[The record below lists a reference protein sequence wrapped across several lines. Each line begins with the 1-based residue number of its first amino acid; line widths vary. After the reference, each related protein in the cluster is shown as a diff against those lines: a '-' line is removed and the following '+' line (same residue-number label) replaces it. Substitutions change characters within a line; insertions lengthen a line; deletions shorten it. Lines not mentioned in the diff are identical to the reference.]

1 MKIKW
6 YIPLMLMCICIFAF
20 TSCSKSSDEEDL
32 TSEETQDF
40 SFTQAIVVN
49 NETEE
54 FSESVVLKA
63 TDYNKAFDE
72 FDGKI
77 KSIEVKQIKY
87 IITNFNGP
95 ENQELITASL
105 SVADGS
111 GNGAEILATA
121 TNMILADIQNQEQT
135 IDPET
140 AGLNKLQ
147 LMMKN
152 SPHTATMTLSGTA
165 NSTPITLTLTYTI
178 KGSITV
184 YID

>member
-1 MKIKW
+1 
-6 YIPLMLMCICIFAF
+6 MLMCICIFAF
-20 TSCSKSSDEEDL
+20 TSCSKSSDEEEL

-87 IITNFNGP
+87 TIKNFNGP
-95 ENQELITASL
+95 AEQELLTATL

-111 GNGAEILATA
+111 GNGEEVLATA
-121 TNMILADIQNQEQT
+121 TNMILANIQNQEQI

-147 LMMKN
+147 LTLKN

-165 NSTPITLTLTYTI
+165 NSAPITLTLSYTI
-178 KGSITV
+178 TGSITV
-184 YID
+184 YVD